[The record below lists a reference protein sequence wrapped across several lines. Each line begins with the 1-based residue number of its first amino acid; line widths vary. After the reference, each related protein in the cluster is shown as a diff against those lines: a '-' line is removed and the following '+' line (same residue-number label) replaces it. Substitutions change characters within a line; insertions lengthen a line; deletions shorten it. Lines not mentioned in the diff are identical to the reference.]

1 MEQDQDNKMHDEPGR
16 GGEMTLV
23 EHLAELRRR
32 IIRVL
37 AAVAAATAAC
47 YAVIDKIMQ
56 YLVAPAGKLYYLTP
70 AEAFFTYFK
79 VALVTGLLVALP
91 VICYQVWAF
100 FAPALTGKEK
110 RIGLVLVPGAVIL
123 FYAGTAFAYLLALPA
138 AVRFFLGF
146 ASDSLA
152 PMLSLGGYVSFV
164 LSFCLPF
171 GFVFQL
177 PVVMLVLALFGILK
191 PAFLAGKRKYVVV
204 LAFVAGAVISPT
216 PDIFGQTLL
225 ALPIIVLYEL
235 SLLLLRLLVRG

>member
-1 MEQDQDNKMHDEPGR
+1 MEQEQELTPQAASPEDGA
-16 GGEMTLV
+16 MTLV
-23 EHLAELRRR
+23 EHLAELRTR

-37 AAVAAATAAC
+37 AVIAAATLAG
-47 YAVIDKIMQ
+47 YAGIDRIMQ

-70 AEAFFTYFK
+70 AEAFITYFK
-79 VALVTGLLVALP
+79 VALVLGVLAALP
-91 VICYQVWAF
+91 VICYQIWAF
-100 FAPALTGKEK
+100 FAPALTRREK
-110 RIGLVLVPGAVIL
+110 RVGLILVPGSVLL
-123 FYAGTAFAYLLALPA
+123 FYAGTAFAYVLALPA

-146 ASDSLA
+146 ASESLA
-152 PMLSLGGYVSFV
+152 PMLSLGSYVSFV

-177 PVVMLVLALFGILK
+177 PVVMLVLALSGILK
-191 PAFLAGKRKYVVV
+191 PAVLAGKRRYVVV

-235 SLLLLRLLVRG
+235 SLVLIRLVVRR